1 MRSLAMLLA
10 LPAVLAATEPV
21 APPSLSPW
29 TPGTLDIH
37 HIATGAGNATL
48 FILPNGSSL
57 LVDAGDASA
66 LKLPG
71 AEVFPDASRP
81 VGASIGRYAK
91 RQLLAAGLPAALEA
105 VLLTHIHVDHVNG
118 LADLAKEIPVRRVI
132 DRGWPSYTEP
142 VPAIPQVLAPYRE
155 ALAIVTASGGR
166 VERAR
171 PGRADQIVEPSA
183 GFELR
188 IVAANGEVWTGKGD
202 EARSVF
208 PLARSEAAPS
218 GLPDENMCSIALR
231 IRLGAFDYFT
241 GGDLPGVPDPGE
253 PAWTDLE
260 TPLARV
266 LGPLDVSVIGHH
278 GSIDNTNPFWLA
290 TTKPRVH
297 VVPAWNATHPS
308 PDVVKRLMAPGA
320 YPGPRD
326 VYVLELR
333 EATAHTIGPRA
344 DRLTSRHGHVV
355 VRVPKGGAM
364 YEVLVTESRDESGR
378 VLSQKTYESR

>member
-1 MRSLAMLLA
+1 MRSLAMLLV

-21 APPSLSPW
+21 SPSLPPW

-37 HIATGAGNATL
+37 HIATGAGNATF
-48 FILPNGSSL
+48 FILPNGTSL

-71 AEVFPDASRP
+71 ADVFPDASRP
-81 VGASIGRYAK
+81 AGTSIARYAK
-91 RQLLAAGLPAALEA
+91 RQLGAAGLASALDT

-118 LADLAKEIPVRRVI
+118 LADLAKEIPVKRVI
-132 DRGWPSYTEP
+132 DRGWPEYADP

-155 ALAIVTASGGR
+155 ALGIVTASGAR

-171 PGRADQIVEPSA
+171 PGRADQIVESAA

-188 IVAANGEVWTGKGD
+188 IVASNGEVWTGKGD
-202 EARSVF
+202 EALSVF
-208 PLARSEAAPS
+208 PPVPVASAP

-260 TPLARV
+260 TPLAKV

-278 GSIDNTNPFWLA
+278 GSIDNTNPYWLA

-333 EATAHTIGPRA
+333 EATANTIGPRA
-344 DRLTSRHGHVV
+344 DRLASRHGHVV
-355 VRVPKGGAM
+355 VRVPKGGAT
-364 YEVLVTESRDESGR
+364 YEVLVTESRDESDR
-378 VLSQKTYESR
+378 VLARKAYESR